1 MIALFIALIY
11 SSLFLIVVWEWLVH
25 QMSINAKRVY
35 RWSGL
40 IGVPVHEASH
50 ALVCIVFGMRI
61 TRMAL
66 YEPNEVTGRMG
77 HVAFRYSP
85 FSVAHG
91 LGMALQ
97 AVAPLLAG
105 AVLVHFL
112 LDGIKGVEAPVL
124 GAAPVAAWVI
134 GVISTTLSAAWQ
146 MTISG
151 PLGLLAVVLAMIVSM
166 HAVPSLA
173 DIKTGMRGLII
184 LGVIG
189 GAVAIA
195 ADIFWIYEGAL
206 GKRFGDLVLMAITK
220 VELVLWKAAY
230 GVLTVVAMSVAGGVI
245 LIFVPASVLY
255 MKDFIRGARGAT

>member
-1 MIALFIALIY
+1 MIELFVALVF
-11 SSLFLIVVWEWLVH
+11 SSLLVIAVWEWLV
-25 QMSINAKRVY
+25 QKMSINAKRVY

-112 LDGIKGVEAPVL
+112 LAGIKGVEAPVL
-124 GAAPVAAWVI
+124 GVEPVATWLI
-134 GVISTTLSAAWQ
+134 GVITATLSAAWQ
-146 MTISG
+146 MTTSG

-195 ADIFWIYEGAL
+195 ADIFWVYEGPL
-206 GKRFGDLVLMAITK
+206 GKRFGDLVALVIAK
-220 VELVLWKAAY
+220 AELGLWKAVY
-230 GVLTVVAMSVAGGVI
+230 GVLAVVVMSVAGGVMLI
-245 LIFVPASVLY
+245 LLPSSVLY
-255 MKDFIRGARGAT
+255 MKDFIRGARGAI